1 MKIGIHDKHHSRNEI
16 RGYPTT
22 KKTTAGMSI
31 ATQTGGGG
39 NGEKRREERGQKN
52 GDDLREERGEAER
65 KRQGRK

>member
-1 MKIGIHDKHHSRNEI
+1 MKIGILDKQHSRNEI

-22 KKTTAGMSI
+22 KNTSAGMSI
-31 ATQTGGGG
+31 ASRTGGR
-39 NGEKRREERGQKN
+39 RREERGQKN

>member
-1 MKIGIHDKHHSRNEI
+1 MLARL
-16 RGYPTT
+16 
-22 KKTTAGMSI
+22 
-31 ATQTGGGG
+31 GGGG